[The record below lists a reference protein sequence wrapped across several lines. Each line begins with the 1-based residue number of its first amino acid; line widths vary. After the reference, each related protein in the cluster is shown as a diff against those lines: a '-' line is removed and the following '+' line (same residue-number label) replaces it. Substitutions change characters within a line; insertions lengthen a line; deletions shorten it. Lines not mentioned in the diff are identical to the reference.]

1 MSLEPA
7 ERAAWLRNEL
17 NKHIYRY
24 HVLNE
29 PIITDDE
36 YDQLYH
42 ELVRIEEAHPEL
54 RTPDSPTQ
62 RVGNDLTEDLPKVS
76 HPAPIL
82 SLSNAFNESYLRR
95 WEDRNRR
102 LLPGNTSLDY
112 VLEPKLDGLSIVITY
127 INGILTTAATRG
139 NGEIGDDV
147 TANIRTVRTVPLR
160 IPNDPSATALP
171 SPSRLVV
178 RGEVL
183 FLKEDF
189 DRVNQEQDS
198 LGLPRFVNARNTA
211 SGTLKQKDSRVTAK
225 RPLTA
230 YIYDIVDADDF
241 MWETEWEILGYLRDM
256 GFNIIP
262 YAQHYPTLSHVI
274 QQLPTWESR
283 RNQLPFEID
292 GVVIKVNNVA
302 VRQELGA
309 VGKDPRGATAYK
321 FPAEEATT
329 KLLDVVVNIGR
340 TGKVTPTASLD
351 PVFLSGVTVSNASL
365 HNYDLID
372 QLDIRLGD
380 TVIIKRSGE
389 VIPYVI
395 GPVIGARTGDETII
409 SPPSTCPYSGDEL
422 IRPEGA
428 VDLFCPNPKCP
439 ERVFRSLEF
448 FVSRG
453 AMDIEG
459 MGPETVK
466 TLIDTG
472 LIQDEADIFFLK
484 PEPLLQLEGFGEK
497 KVEKLLGAIET
508 AKQRPLAQLLASLG
522 IDGVGSTV
530 SGLLANSFGKMTLLI
545 STAESIKQAEHAFL
559 RTIEALLVDHH
570 SHFEQSQDVQRA
582 RRRLA
587 NPVIELVPRYI
598 DITNLDDLRSRLLR
612 LLKPAIEA
620 SPQTLDHL
628 PHIVIS
634 LKALIDATR
643 PLLTM
648 EGLGP
653 ILVRDIV
660 NWFADPYHQALL
672 QKMRAAGVNMTK
684 EEIEQAGASLQGLKF
699 VITGTLSV
707 SRDEIKSLIESN
719 GGKVSG
725 SVSARTDYVLAGDS
739 PGSKA
744 EKARELGVEIITE
757 EAFRQMIGSPDVSPD

>member
-1 MSLEPA
+1 MSVEPA
-7 ERAAWLRNEL
+7 ERAAWLRTEL

-24 HVLNE
+24 HVLND
-29 PIITDDE
+29 PIITDAE

-62 RVGNDLTEDLPKVS
+62 RVGNDLTEGLPKVS

-82 SLSNAFNESYLRR
+82 SLSNAFNEADLRR
-95 WEDRNRR
+95 WEDRNSR
-102 LLPGNTSLDY
+102 LLPAETSFDY
-112 VLEPKLDGLSIVITY
+112 VLEPKLDGLSIIITY
-127 INGILTTAATRG
+127 INGLLTTAATRG

-160 IPNDPSATALP
+160 IPSDPGSSTLQT
-171 SPSRLVV
+171 PSRLVV

-189 DRVNQEQDS
+189 DRVNQEQDT

-211 SGTLKQKDSRVTAK
+211 SGTLKQKDSRVTAR

-230 YIYDIVDADDF
+230 YIYDIVDADEE
-241 MWETEWEILGYLRDM
+241 MWVTEWEILGYLRDM

-262 YAQHYPTLSHVI
+262 LAQHYPTLSHVI

-302 VRQELGA
+302 IRRELGA

-321 FPAEEATT
+321 FPAEEAAT

-365 HNYDLID
+365 HNYDLIE

-395 GPVIGARTGDETII
+395 GPVIGVRNGNETSI
-409 SPPSTCPYSGDEL
+409 SPPSTCPYSGDYL

-466 TLIDTG
+466 TLIDAR
-472 LIQDEADIFFLK
+472 LIEDEADIFYLK
-484 PEPLLQLEGFGEK
+484 PDPLLQLEGFGEK
-497 KVEKLLGAIET
+497 KVEKLLSAIEA
-508 AKQRPLAQLLASLG
+508 AKQRPLAQILASLG

-530 SGLLANSFGKMTLLI
+530 SGLLASNFGNMASLV

-559 RTIEALLVDHH
+559 RTVEALLTDHH
-570 SHFEQSQDVQRA
+570 TLFEQSEEVQRA
-582 RRRLA
+582 RRRLG
-587 NPVIELVPRYI
+587 NPTVELVPRYS
-598 DITNLDDLRSRLLR
+598 DVTSLDDLRARLLR
-612 LLKPAIEA
+612 LLKPALEA
-620 SPQTLDHL
+620 TPKTLDHL
-628 PHIVIS
+628 PHIVIG
-634 LKALIDATR
+634 LKALIDTAR
-643 PLLTM
+643 PLLSI

-660 NWFADPYHQALL
+660 NWFADPYHQELL
-672 QKMRAAGVNMTK
+672 QKMRAAGVNMAT
-684 EEIEQAGASLQGLKF
+684 EEIKQAGTSLQDLKF

-707 SRDEIKSLIESN
+707 SRDEIKTLIETN
-719 GGKVSG
+719 GGKVSS
-725 SVSARTDYVLAGDS
+725 SVSTKTDYVLVGDS

-744 EKARELGVEIITE
+744 DRARELGAEIITE
-757 EAFRQMIGSPDVSPD
+757 DILRQMIGNPDASPD